1 MAKFGFSCG
10 CRFDVEKDDTINFK
24 PNVETLRLDCPKAW
38 DLICDGNTK
47 GCFQLESRLGQS
59 LAKKTKP
66 RTIEE
71 LSALVSIMRPGCME
85 AMVEGKSLTNHYI
98 DRKHGREPVDYFHPA
113 LEEILSETY
122 GILVYQEQS
131 MHIARKIAGFDLQEA
146 DVLRKAIGK
155 KKVSEMAKVKTM
167 FLSGAEKM
175 ALVTEEQA
183 EEIFGWIE
191 KSQRYSFN
199 KSHAVS
205 YAMNAYLSAYA
216 KCHFDKEF
224 FTSYLFYA
232 KEKAAPHEEI
242 SELIA
247 NARLMDIDVM
257 PPDMRMCNKNFL
269 LANDNIYFG
278 LSDIKNVGQ
287 KVIEKVSE
295 SITEVE
301 QELGKEINKWSWL
314 EFLVFFSKRVNSSA
328 MKAMI
333 SVGALGFINSNRTRM
348 LYEYEFVSKLTAKEL
363 NWLKQHLLE
372 KKKCEGLE
380 LLEVMKTMTLVPLG
394 RSGAIANK
402 RRLGSFNEI
411 IKSLESPP
419 FKLEDFPEWIA
430 SKEELLLG
438 IPLTCTKVDA
448 CDTSSSNCCCRD
460 IANKNLPDYPLVAVE
475 VNSVR
480 EITIKNGANRGNR
493 MAFVQVSDSSASIDC
508 VVFSDSWHEFSGLLS
523 EGNTVMIGGKKNRDE
538 DGLVI
543 EKVWQ
548 I

>member
-10 CRFDVEKDDTINFK
+10 CRFDIDENERINFR
-24 PNVETLRLDCPKAW
+24 PNVETLRLDCPKTW

-59 LAKKTKP
+59 LAKKTQP

-98 DRKHGREPVDYFHPA
+98 DRKHGRESVDYFHPA

-131 MHIARKIAGFDLQEA
+131 MQIARKIAGFDLQEA

-167 FLSGAEKM
+167 FLSGAKK
-175 ALVTEEQA
+175 AGLVNTEQA
-183 EEIFGWIE
+183 EEIFSWIE

-257 PPDMRMCNKNFL
+257 PPDMRMCNKNFIL
-269 LANDNIYFG
+269 SDDNIYFG

-295 SITEVE
+295 SISEVE
-301 QELGKEINKWSWL
+301 QELGKDINKWSWL

-333 SVGALGFINSNRTRM
+333 SVGALSFINSNRTRM

-372 KKKCEGLE
+372 KKACEGID

-411 IKSLESPP
+411 IKSLENPP

-460 IANKNLPDYPLVAVE
+460 IANKNVPDYPLVAVE
-475 VNSVR
+475 INSVR

-493 MAFVQVSDSSASIDC
+493 MAFVGVSDSSASMDC